1 MDLREYKPSEELLW
15 GAPCRAFL
23 RTSLGRARAQ
33 DVGLRG
39 LATSPDRAEQHGAFG
54 ILETGAA
61 AAPPKEPNPSLLGS
75 PECELFAAPNRRGVP
90 GFQINEGTPAHCGD
104 LARCRTPSVAE
115 NPGAGDRASH
125 F

>member
-23 RTSLGRARAQ
+23 RTSLGRARVQ

-39 LATSPDRAEQHGAFG
+39 LATSPDRAEQHGAYG

-61 AAPPKEPNPSLLGS
+61 AASPKEPIPACWGRPNASYSLL
-75 PECELFAAPNRRGVP
+75 
-90 GFQINEGTPAHCGD
+90 
-104 LARCRTPSVAE
+104 RTDAE
-115 NPGAGDRASH
+115 SQVSK
-125 F
+125 